1 MKRLS
6 GSPATRD
13 EVCSRRQAKV
23 ACLRARIARYIV
35 CAGGT
40 LFRFGVSSLLE
51 RALVA
56 QFRSRYFEV
65 PLCNTQLKNKRSNK
79 HLDGRFKPRA
89 LGKILSIF
97 EHPAKAL

>member
-40 LFRFGVSSLLE
+40 LFRFGVSGLLE

-56 QFRSRYFEV
+56 
-65 PLCNTQLKNKRSNK
+65 
-79 HLDGRFKPRA
+79 
-89 LGKILSIF
+89 
-97 EHPAKAL
+97 